1 MFSSFADTARSLRFR
16 LAALFTLCCL
26 ATVAATSGFLYFSF
40 RHEINLRDHTL
51 LEGRLEDVA
60 KGLER
65 HRTSGESF
73 EEEIFGDYPITSGPS
88 MWIRVTCG
96 NNVIVAS
103 PGMAERLAGQAPLL
117 RHHGHLGPPQF
128 LTGER
133 ATGKYH
139 ILGLLDI
146 TEDQR
151 IIHAYWRRL
160 RLTLLIGSGAC
171 ALLGWWAAHRGLR
184 PLHEIAQAT
193 GAITAQRLRHRMV
206 VGQVP
211 QELRELVQALN
222 AMLDRLDHAFKR
234 LSRFSADLAHELRTP
249 IANLVGEAEVALSLE
264 RPPEEYREV
273 LESSLEEFRRLTS
286 LIARMLFLARAED
299 PGAAIQAAPLPAQAL
314 LDGVLGFFEAAAAE
328 QGVRLEGGAEGT
340 LCGDPELLRQ
350 ALANLVA
357 NALAATPAGGV
368 VRLDLEA
375 RDGRCVLSVQDTGR
389 GIPAAE
395 LDHVLDR
402 FYRTAASFESNR
414 SGTGLGLAIVQSIA
428 QLHGGTVTVKSRE
441 GEGTT
446 VAIRFPEPGEGTV
459 SSPTVPFRVLAAG

>member
-1 MFSSFADTARSLRFR
+1 MFSIFADTARSLRFR

-26 ATVAATSGFLYFSF
+26 ATVIASSGFLYFAF
-40 RHEINLRDHTL
+40 RHEINLRNQTL

-65 HRTSGESF
+65 QRTSGESF
-73 EEEIFGDYPITSGPS
+73 EEEIFGDYPMTSGPS
-88 MWIRVTCG
+88 MWISVTRG
-96 NNVIVAS
+96 DEVLVAS
-103 PGMAERLAGQAPLL
+103 PGMSERLAGHPSLE
-117 RHHGHLGPPQF
+117 RHHGHHGPPRY
-128 LTGER
+128 LTAER
-133 ATGKYH
+133 ATGEYR

-151 IIHAYWRRL
+151 MIHAYRRRL
-160 RLTLLIGSGAC
+160 LLTLLVGGGAC

-184 PLHEIAQAT
+184 PLQEIAQAT
-193 GAITAQRLRHRMV
+193 GAITARRLRHRLV
-206 VGQVP
+206 AGQVP

-222 AMLDRLDHAFKR
+222 AMLDRLDYAFER

-249 IANLVGEAEVALSLE
+249 IANLMGEAEVALSLE
-264 RPPEEYREV
+264 RPPAEYREV
-273 LESSLEEFRRLTS
+273 LVSSLEEFRRLTS
-286 LIARMLFLARAED
+286 LISRLLFLARAED
-299 PGAAIQAAPLPAQAL
+299 PAAAIQAAPLPARAL

-328 QGVRLEGGAEGT
+328 QGVRLEGTAEGT
-340 LCGDPELLRQ
+340 LYGDPELLRQ

-357 NALAATPAGGV
+357 NALAATPAGGL

-375 RDGRCVLSVQDTGR
+375 RDGHCALSVQDTGR

-402 FYRTAASFESNR
+402 FYRTAASFESKG
-414 SGTGLGLAIVQSIA
+414 SGTGLGLAIVQSVA

-446 VAIRFPEPGEGTV
+446 VAIRFPEPGT
-459 SSPTVPFRVLAAG
+459 P